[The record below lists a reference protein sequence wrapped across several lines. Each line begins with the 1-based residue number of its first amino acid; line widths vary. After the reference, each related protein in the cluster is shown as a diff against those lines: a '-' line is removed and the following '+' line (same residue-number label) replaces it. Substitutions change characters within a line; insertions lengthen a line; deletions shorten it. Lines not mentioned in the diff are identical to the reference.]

1 MRRIGTSDP
10 RWKTASTGKTAAL
23 SAALKKK
30 LLARLKD
37 IAHWAPYRGTT
48 QQAAEI
54 NKVFAEFMQDA
65 ESLGYQAKIR
75 STGSSGPS
83 FDLITSPLLAAMSVG
98 IEENLGKFV
107 EEAFSKVQFVETESV
122 FRMFAQDIAE
132 EMLNYV
138 QNHTS
143 GTSAKPHIQVV
154 EDDVQVSLA
163 VDENTLSDNQYGE
176 IERVLNGLSQA
187 LARKHDLKLQSYG
200 IDYDRG
206 SLVYAVFFSDED

>member
-1 MRRIGTSDP
+1 MRRISTSDP

-37 IAHWAPYRGTT
+37 IARWAPHRGTT

-54 NKVFAEFMQDA
+54 SKVFAEFMRDV
-65 ESLGYQAKIR
+65 ESLGYQAEIR

-83 FDLITSPLLAAMSVG
+83 FDLITLPLLAAMETG

-107 EEAFSKVQFVETESV
+107 EQAFAKVRFVETESV

-143 GTSAKPHIQVV
+143 GTSAKPRIQVV

-163 VDENTLSDNQYGE
+163 VNDSLSDNQYDE
-176 IERVLNGLSQA
+176 IEQVLNGLSQA

-206 SLVYAVFFSDED
+206 SLVYSVFFSDEN